1 MLCWLSLAQLSPLL
15 SNLRPI
21 VFADIVSANKKL
33 FADTISANKNIFA
46 DTNYT
51 NLRHMWCIF
60 LRKSRIQGLCD
71 KVNVRFILNI
81 SLMNYCSKYAISI
94 FIWNGYFQETT
105 TITNDKSMLSIYIS
119 GRVVLK
125 NYPTYFGSY
134 AWRTFY
140 LRNR

>member
-1 MLCWLSLAQLSPLL
+1 MKRKRL
-15 SNLRPI
+15 
-21 VFADIVSANKKL
+21 FADTLSANKKIFADTLSVNKKLFADTLSANKKLFADTQSANKKL

-81 SLMNYCSKYAISI
+81 SLMNYCSKYAIKHL
-94 FIWNGYFQETT
+94 YLECL
-105 TITNDKSMLSIYIS
+105 LS
-119 GRVVLK
+119 
-125 NYPTYFGSY
+125 
-134 AWRTFY
+134 
-140 LRNR
+140 RNNQHN